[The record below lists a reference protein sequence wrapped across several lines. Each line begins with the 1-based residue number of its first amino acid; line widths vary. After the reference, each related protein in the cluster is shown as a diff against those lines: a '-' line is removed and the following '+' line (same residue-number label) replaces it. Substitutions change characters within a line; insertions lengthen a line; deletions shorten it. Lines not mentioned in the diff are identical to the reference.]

1 MLIDGLYRGIFL
13 WDQLPS
19 DTQVLNDK
27 VVFKR
32 QIRCSL
38 MESGQIKFLRGQNNS
53 NILPMVS
60 L

>member
-1 MLIDGLYRGIFL
+1 MVIDGLYRGIFL

-32 QIRCSL
+32 QIRSL

-53 NILPMVS
+53 NVLPMVS